1 MDKQISYIYEIE
13 SKTLAN
19 NLLKLFN
26 EFLKIDIL
34 FGIK

>member
-13 SKTLAN
+13 SKMLAN
-19 NLLKLFN
+19 SLLKLIN
-26 EFLKIDIL
+26 KFLKIAIL